1 MSTTDITAEIEAANA
16 ALVAAKNAEEAAWRA
31 YQRAVTYEP
40 STIDARLSELNAAKA
55 ELVKAQTA
63 YDKKVQQK
71 TKPAATTQTSKVCQ
85 ALDAGKSAIE
95 GLKGADLHDIKS
107 TMADAKAKADSL
119 SASVKAEATAAL
131 MAAQDSTN
139 AVAVANE
146 ALTAAQKRSA
156 AAQMAYDNETDPVK
170 KEALLS
176 AWKQAQIEEAG
187 LMAAYEERV
196 RQKAVADANAA
207 SVNKLV
213 EDVSGKLN
221 ELNAK
226 VGELQGQL
234 NDALASGKNL
244 VSGLVSGLQD
254 GMNNLKSAA
263 KGALGSLMPNLG
275 GIFKNP
281 FAGPL
286 LEVNKAH
293 ANVVKLINWLHA
305 RFPGEPGA
313 TPNEPGVPGDYDFI
327 IAGSPPDQTAIPG
340 NIYVKPLSLSEIT
353 SHVFKKMSNLPQELA
368 MAGAVKA
375 QKAALSMLDAKASGT
390 VPSVDEIKE
399 KFGLKMESSGCGNYT
414 AKKEP
419 DDTKGFQSIT
429 EAPGMVL
436 SFKDKIYEAF
446 ATLHTDLGLDPE
458 KNIIKDFDSLVGD
471 LDASMFTNVTKVQQA
486 FINYNNAVSA
496 MQAELSSIVASENAL
511 SQANMGFMN
520 GTAMLNLLS
529 APPTSLAGN
538 VVDKVID
545 KEAINPKVMSA
556 ISPPPPGVPEVVPP
570 TTVAIQATA
579 SPTFKPI
586 DAEPP
591 ATEIKRNPYSTKRLT
606 EMKAKVDAKQDEYDR
621 TSAQLAKLA
630 EDWVGY
636 LISVKWVQV
645 KSAARVQTT
654 GEAQFTDPGG
664 LGADDPNTK
673 AWIKLRNEVKE
684 VHDGLVITTDDLKKQ
699 EIKLG
704 ALAQQYRNE
713 YAVRSEYGKNPYTQ
727 MEREGIKPAFI
738 STFLDDDPDTQI

>member
-1 MSTTDITAEIEAANA
+1 MSTT
-16 ALVAAKNAEEAAWRA
+16 
-31 YQRAVTYEP
+31 
-40 STIDARLSELNAAKA
+40 S
-55 ELVKAQTA
+55 
-63 YDKKVQQK
+63 
-71 TKPAATTQTSKVCQ
+71 VCQ
-85 ALDAGKSAIE
+85 ALDAGKAAID
-95 GLKGADLHDIKS
+95 GLRGADVQGIKS

-119 SASVKAEATAAL
+119 AASVRAEVSTAL
-131 MAAQDSTN
+131 KAAQDSTN
-139 AVAVANE
+139 AVALANE
-146 ALTAAQKRSA
+146 ALVNAKATEAAAKLAYDTAPPSPAAEKESLRITWEAAQVTTA
-156 AAQMAYDNETDPVK
+156 GLQGAYDECVK
-170 KEALLS
+170 
-176 AWKQAQIEEAG
+176 
-187 LMAAYEERV
+187 
-196 RQKAVADANAA
+196 QKAVADANAA

-213 EDVSGKLN
+213 ADVSEKLN
-221 ELNAK
+221 DLNAK

-234 NDALASGKNL
+234 NDALASGKNM
-244 VSGLVSGLQD
+244 VSGLVSDLQD

-275 GIFKNP
+275 GLFKNP
-281 FAGPL
+281 FAEPL

-293 ANVVKLINWLHA
+293 ANVVKLINWLHN

-313 TPNEPGVPGDYDFI
+313 TPNEPGIPGDYDFI

-340 NIYVKPLSLSEIT
+340 NIYVKALSLSGIT
-353 SHVFKKMSNLPQELA
+353 SHVFKKMANLPQELA

-390 VPSVDEIKE
+390 APAIDEIKD
-399 KFGLKMESSGCGNYT
+399 KYGLTMESSGCGNYT

-436 SFKDKIYEAF
+436 AFKDKIYEAF
-446 ATLHTDLGLDPE
+446 ATLHTDVGLAPE
-458 KNIIKDFDSLVGD
+458 KNIIKDFDSLVSS
-471 LDASMFTNVTKVQQA
+471 LNTTMFTNVTKVQQA
-486 FINYNNAVSA
+486 FINYNNAVTA
-496 MQAELSSIVASENAL
+496 MQAELSAIVASENAL

-520 GTAMLNLLS
+520 GTSMLNLLS
-529 APPTSLAGN
+529 APLTSLAGN

-545 KEAINPKVMSA
+545 KEAINPKAMGA
-556 ISPPPPGVPEVVPP
+556 ISPATPGMPEVAPP
-570 TTVAIQATA
+570 TTVAIQTSAK
-579 SPTFKPI
+579 PNFKPI

-591 ATEIKRNPYSTKRLT
+591 AIEVKRNPYSTKALK
-606 EMKAKVDAKQDEYDR
+606 EMKAKVDAKQDEYDQK
-621 TSAQLAKLA
+621 SAQLAKLT

-636 LISVKWVQV
+636 LISVKWIQV

-654 GEAQFTDPGG
+654 GEAQFTDQGG
-664 LGADDPNTK
+664 LGPDDPATK
-673 AWIKLRNEVKE
+673 AWIKLRNAVKE

-727 MEREGIKPAFI
+727 MEKEGIRPVFVL
-738 STFLDDDPDTQI
+738 TFLDDNPDTQI

>member
-1 MSTTDITAEIEAANA
+1 MSTPI
-16 ALVAAKNAEEAAWRA
+16 
-31 YQRAVTYEP
+31 
-40 STIDARLSELNAAKA
+40 
-55 ELVKAQTA
+55 
-63 YDKKVQQK
+63 
-71 TKPAATTQTSKVCQ
+71 VCQ
-85 ALDAGKSAIE
+85 ALDAGKAAIE
-95 GLKGADLHDIKS
+95 GLKGADLHGIKS
-107 TMADAKAKADSL
+107 TIADAKAKADSL
-119 SASVKAEATAAL
+119 AASVRAEVSTAL
-131 MAAQDSTN
+131 KAAQDSTN
-139 AVAVANE
+139 AVALANE

-156 AAQMAYDNETDPVK
+156 AAQMAHDNETDPVK
-170 KEALLS
+170 KKALLS
-176 AWKQAQIEEAG
+176 AWEQAQIEEAG

-213 EDVSGKLN
+213 ADVSGKLN

-234 NDALASGKNL
+234 NDALASGKNM
-244 VSGLVSGLQD
+244 VSGLVSDLQD

-293 ANVVKLINWLHA
+293 ANVVKLINWLHTIY
-305 RFPGEPGA
+305 PGEPGA
-313 TPNEPGVPGDYDFI
+313 TPNEPGVPGEYDFI

-340 NIYVKPLSLSEIT
+340 NLYVKALSLSGIT
-353 SHVFKKMSNLPQELA
+353 SHVFKKISNLPQELA

-390 VPSVDEIKE
+390 APAIDEIKD
-399 KFGLKMESSGCGNYT
+399 KYGLTMESSGCGNYT

-429 EAPGMVL
+429 EAPGKVL
-436 SFKDKIYEAF
+436 AFKEEIYRAF
-446 ATLHTDLGLDPE
+446 KSLHTDLGLDPE
-458 KNIIKDFDSLVGD
+458 KNIIKDFDSLVWD
-471 LDASMFTNVTKVQQA
+471 LDSSMFTNVTKVQQA

-520 GTAMLNLLS
+520 GTAMMNLLL

-545 KEAINPKVMSA
+545 KEAINPKVMAA
-556 ISPPPPGVPEVVPP
+556 ISPAPPGMPVVAPP
-570 TTVAIQATA
+570 TTVAIQASA
-579 SPTFKPI
+579 KPNFKPI
-586 DAEPP
+586 DADPP
-591 ATEIKRNPYSTKRLT
+591 ATEVKRNPYSTKALKD
-606 EMKAKVDAKQDEYDR
+606 MKAKVDAKQDEYDR
-621 TSAQLAKLA
+621 KSAQLAKLT

-636 LISVKWVQV
+636 LISVNWVKV
-645 KSAARVQTT
+645 KSEARVQSV
-654 GEAQFTDPGG
+654 GEAQFTDQGG
-664 LGADDPNTK
+664 LGPDDPATK
-673 AWIKLRNEVKE
+673 AWIKLRNTVKE

-699 EIKLG
+699 ETKLG

-738 STFLDDDPDTQI
+738 LTFLDDDPDTQI